1 MKIAKFLGAVAT
13 ALLLT
18 SGSGRAASQV
28 VVGGELIGA
37 RDVDVAGV
45 LYNVSFES
53 LSCVELFDGCD
64 EASDFAFSTFQ
75 DARAASI
82 ALNNQVFF
90 DGPLGDFD
98 SNPELTRGITR
109 SQGTMAT
116 IFGFS
121 ETPGSV
127 DYSNFVN
134 GDGTQGN
141 PDFDRGARSIGINQ
155 TPNGLITFAKWE
167 VAAVPVP
174 AGGLLL
180 VTGLAG
186 LAAFRR
192 RRRAA

>member
-1 MKIAKFLGAVAT
+1 MKIVKFLGAA
-13 ALLLT
+13 AAAILLT
-18 SGSGRAASQV
+18 SGSGYAASQV

-37 RDVDVAGV
+37 RNVDVGGV
-45 LYNVSFES
+45 LYDVSFES

-109 SQGTMAT
+109 SRGIMAT

-121 ETPGSV
+121 ETPGGV
-127 DYSNFVN
+127 DYSNFENGNGTPGN
-134 GDGTQGN
+134 GDT
-141 PDFDRGARSIGINQ
+141 DRGARSIGVDV
-155 TPNGLITFAKWE
+155 TPNGLITYAKWE
-167 VAAVPVP
+167 VAAVPLP

-180 VTGLAG
+180 MSGLAG
-186 LAAFRR
+186 LLVFRR
-192 RRRAA
+192 HAKAA